1 MNTQENTGIDGRNQ
15 MGQTADKLEELCSKL
30 DQLINIMTVATSF
43 KEDKPDSTE
52 YKQKEEELRQREI
65 IVREKRLEQEEQMLG
80 IH

>member
-1 MNTQENTGIDGRNQ
+1 
-15 MGQTADKLEELCSKL
+15 MGQTADKLEEVCSKL
-30 DQLINIMTVATSF
+30 DRLIDIMTVATTF

-65 IVREKRLEQEEQMLG
+65 VVREKRLEQEEQMLG

>member
-1 MNTQENTGIDGRNQ
+1 

-30 DQLINIMTVATSF
+30 DRLIDIMTVATTF

-65 IVREKRLEQEEQMLG
+65 IIREKRLEQEEQMLG

>member
-1 MNTQENTGIDGRNQ
+1 
-15 MGQTADKLEELCSKL
+15 MGQTSDKLEELCSKL
-30 DQLINIMTVATSF
+30 DRLIDIMTVATSF

-65 IVREKRLEQEEQMLG
+65 TIREKRLEQEEQMLG

>member
-15 MGQTADKLEELCSKL
+15 MGQITDKMKELCSKL
-30 DQLINIMTVATSF
+30 DRLIDIMTVATTF

-52 YKQKEEELRQREI
+52 YKQKEEELRQREMV
-65 IVREKRLEQEEQMLG
+65 VREKRLEQEEQMLG

>member
-15 MGQTADKLEELCSKL
+15 MGRTADKLEELCSKL
-30 DQLINIMTVATSF
+30 EQLINIMTVATSF

-52 YKQKEEELRQREI
+52 YKQKEEELRRREI
-65 IVREKRLEQEEQMLG
+65 IIREKRLEQEEQMLG